1 MAMRIG
7 DIHKLSPSS
16 AGAMFCSPHHRRR
29 PPLLSINTDKR
40 QLCHIWLSPTARQV
54 ERHHFLL
61 LAIRCAKITFF
72 CKLFDFFNF
81 SILNL
86 MAGYPSTSAYSFD
99 IGTSIVAHHSLSD
112 APKHVFTSHFLHRC
126 RYVACHRWIPPSMD
140 GRNSHRTLYTSGCQ
154 VSQLGE
160 PRLSKMRGQRAR
172 HTTPR
177 LQWNA

>member
-7 DIHKLSPSS
+7 GIHKLSPSS
-16 AGAMFCSPHHRRR
+16 AGAMFCSPHRRRR

-40 QLCHIWLSPTARQV
+40 QLCHIWLSSTAKQV

-72 CKLFDFFNF
+72 SKNFDFFNF

-86 MAGYPSTSAYSFD
+86 MAGYPSISAYSFD

-126 RYVACHRWIPPSMD
+126 RYVACHPSMD
-140 GRNSHRTLYTSGCQ
+140 SPVHGWKELPSHPPYISSRFSTSDGIFHPWMAGI
-154 VSQLGE
+154 SMDGDAI
-160 PRLSKMRGQRAR
+160 QR
-172 HTTPR
+172 
-177 LQWNA
+177 